1 MVDFIK
7 VDTTSMVPKYMQIID
22 SIINNITTGNIKI
35 GDKIP
40 SINKLSKDFYL
51 SRDTVERA
59 YSVLKKQKVLVSVHG
74 KGTYV
79 AQNQITFKPN
89 ILFLVNKL
97 SLFKMEVYNAFVKE
111 VGDNFH
117 VDLHSYHCDES
128 LFLEL
133 INKHKTAYNYY
144 AIIPHFRTDNLLHKT
159 STDKVLKAINE
170 LPKDNLVILDNK
182 ETEISG
188 DFIEVTQDFEQDI
201 IAALQI
207 GIDKVSKY
215 KKIHLVYPKA
225 TFYPYP
231 SKILTGFKKFCVQNN
246 FEFEILEEITDQT
259 EINNNSLFITIEDD
273 DLVKIVN
280 KVKRSSFTLGK
291 EIGVISYNDNPLKQL
306 LGITVITTNFLSMG
320 KEAAQLILQKKKE
333 KIKIPVNFIDRASL

>member
-1 MVDFIK
+1 MVEFIK
-7 VDTTSMVPKYMQIID
+7 LDTSSMVPKYIQIID
-22 SIINNITTGNIKI
+22 SIIYNITIGKVKI

-40 SINKLSKDFYL
+40 SINKLSEEFYL

-79 AQNQITFKPN
+79 AQNEVTFRPN

-97 SLFKMEVYNAFVKE
+97 SLFKMKIYDAFVKE
-111 VGDNFH
+111 IGNRFN
-117 VDLHSYHCDES
+117 VDLQSYHCDES

-133 INKHKTAYNYY
+133 INKHKTTYNYY
-144 AIIPHFRTDNLLHKT
+144 AIIPHFRTDNLLHKS

-170 LPKDNLVILDNK
+170 LPKDNLIILDNK
-182 ETEISG
+182 ENQISG

-201 IAALQI
+201 IEALHI
-207 GIDKVSKY
+207 GKDKVSKY
-215 KKIHLVYPKA
+215 KKINLVYPKA

-231 SKILTGFKKFCVQNN
+231 SKILTGFKKFCTQNN
-246 FEFEILEEITDQT
+246 FEFEILEEVTAQT
-259 EINNNSLFITIEDD
+259 EITSQSLFITIEDN

-280 KVKRSSFTLGK
+280 KTKSNGFTLGK
-291 EIGVISYNDNPLKQL
+291 EVGVISYNDNPLKQL

-320 KEAAQLILQKKKE
+320 KEAAQMVLQKKKE